1 MELRH
6 HFSESLQALHQDIL
20 RMGTTVEE
28 ALRKAIVALSERD
41 LALANEVIEGDA
53 RIDKMQSDIEDRG
66 AILLATEQ
74 PVASDLREIFT
85 SVKIVTNLERIG
97 DHARHLARAVEQVN
111 DPKLLSTIPQ
121 FKQLAEIGV
130 SMVHDC
136 LTAFVEHDADKALEV
151 ASRDDQI
158 DGIHRTLTADLTA
171 IVRSNPDL
179 VDQGITLLFLAR
191 FMERLGDHV
200 TNMCEWIVYARR
212 GTHVE
217 LNP

>member
-6 HFSESLQALHQDIL
+6 HFSESLSALDQDIL
-20 RMGTTVEE
+20 RMGTAVEE
-28 ALRKAIVALSERD
+28 ALQKAIVALSNRD
-41 LALANEVIEGDA
+41 VDLANEVIDGDA

-85 SVKIVTNLERIG
+85 AVKIVSNLERIG
-97 DHARHLARAVEQVN
+97 DHARHLARAVTEVSA
-111 DPKLLSTIPQ
+111 PVLTATIPR
-121 FKQLAEIGV
+121 FKTLAELGV
-130 SMVHDC
+130 GMVHDC
-136 LTAFVEHDADKALEV
+136 LTAFVEKDADKATEV

-158 DGIHRTLTADLTA
+158 DEMHKKLVKELTG
-171 IVRSNPDL
+171 IVREHPGL

-200 TNMCEWIVYARR
+200 TNMCEWIIYARR
-212 GTHVE
+212 GKHIE